1 MYQVST
7 LGDCTFSQGIRLN
20 SGVDI
25 KWFWVYNSYTMKRYL
40 LFAFSGYYPEGGWN
54 DLQGDYGTLK
64 KAREMVAKLSGHDW
78 YQIVD
83 TKINRILDSGEV
95 KPYENK

>member
-1 MYQVST
+1 
-7 LGDCTFSQGIRLN
+7 
-20 SGVDI
+20 
-25 KWFWVYNSYTMKRYL
+25 MKRYL
-40 LFAFSGYYPEGGWN
+40 LFAFCQYYPTGGWN
-54 DLQGDYGTLK
+54 DLRGDYGTLK
-64 KAREMVAKLSGHDW
+64 KAREMAAKLGGYDW